1 MLQKQITLGCIS
13 FVSYIKPQ
21 PIAKKLGLKFV
32 VYLLYPTSNHNEV
45 VIITMDFLLYIFC
58 ILHQTTTY
66 RFKSTDF
73 QCLTITFSNKK
84 WRVGLIS

>member
-1 MLQKQITLGCIS
+1 M
-13 FVSYIKPQ
+13 
-21 PIAKKLGLKFV
+21 AV
-32 VYLLYPTSNHNEV
+32 VYLLYPTSNHNSTPIIILSIPV
-45 VIITMDFLLYIFC
+45 VYLLYPTSNHNGQFRHVCGIQLYIFC

-84 WRVGLIS
+84 WRVGYIS

>member
-1 MLQKQITLGCIS
+1 MLYIFCILHQTTTLREQSNALEELYIFCILH
-13 FVSYIKPQ
+13 Q
-21 PIAKKLGLKFV
+21 TTTTALQTLQR
-32 VYLLYPTSNHNEV
+32 LQ
-45 VIITMDFLLYIFC
+45 LYIFC

-84 WRVGLIS
+84 WRVGYIS

>member
-1 MLQKQITLGCIS
+1 M
-13 FVSYIKPQ
+13 
-21 PIAKKLGLKFV
+21 AV
-32 VYLLYPTSNHNEV
+32 VYLLYPTSNHNSTPIIILSIPV
-45 VIITMDFLLYIFC
+45 VYLLYPTSNHNSTRFSKFNEELYIFC

-84 WRVGLIS
+84 WRVGYIS